1 MDDIDFTISLL
12 LMANSRRSYRELAEM
27 FKMSVNSIYKRI
39 KSMVDLGIIEI
50 FNHLFFIRNLN
61 YSVFLFFKNIIK

>member
-27 FKMSVNSIYKRI
+27 FNMSVNSIYKRI

-50 FNHLFFIRNLN
+50 FNHLFFI
-61 YSVFLFFKNIIK
+61 

>member
-39 KSMVDLGIIEI
+39 KSMVDLDIIEI
-50 FNHLFFIRNLN
+50 FNHLFFI
-61 YSVFLFFKNIIK
+61 